1 MNEPII
7 PPVRTAGGHFIKRK
21 ILFALFLLVL
31 FIGAIGFYSGYP
43 KFTENKT
50 DYNVLECSD
59 CPRKVGDPIDSFNG
73 VIVYYNGH
81 VPNVI
86 GRNLTADNYNLGLK
100 YQCVEFVKRYYYEFY
115 GHKMPDPW
123 GHAVD
128 FFDPILEDGQRNERR
143 DLTQYRNPS
152 RLQPR
157 AGDLVVFDGSYAGGY
172 GHVAIV
178 SDVRE
183 EEIEIIQQ
191 NPGAY
196 GNSRVSFSLKEQDGA
211 WHIGAEI
218 LGWLRKD

>member
-1 MNEPII
+1 MLALSFLII
-7 PPVRTAGGHFIKRK
+7 GI
-21 ILFALFLLVL
+21 
-31 FIGAIGFYSGYP
+31 IGFYIYIGY
-43 KFTENKT
+43 KKTIKNKA
-50 DYNVLECSD
+50 YNHRVLECAD
-59 CPRKVGDPIDSFNG
+59 CPHEIGEPIDSFNG

-128 FFDPILEDGQRNERR
+128 FFDPLLEDGQRNTRR
-143 DLTQYRNPS
+143 DLIQYRNPS
-152 RLQPR
+152 PSQPKV
-157 AGDLVVFDGSYAGGY
+157 GDLVVFAGSYAGGY

-178 SDVRE
+178 SDVKD
-183 EEIEIIQQ
+183 EEIEIVQQ

-196 GNSRVSFSLKEQDGA
+196 GSSRVSFPLRHQDET
-211 WHIGAEI
+211 WRIDAEI
-218 LGWLRKD
+218 LGWLRKE

>member
-1 MNEPII
+1 MKNSKQNAP
-7 PPVRTAGGHFIKRK
+7 KRK
-21 ILFALFLLVL
+21 ALFVLSFLILLAGV
-31 FIGAIGFYSGYP
+31 ISFYFYLGD
-43 KFTENKT
+43 KKHIKTKTEN
-50 DYNVLECSD
+50 YQVLECTD
-59 CPRKVGDPIDSFNG
+59 CPHEIGEPIDSFNG

-128 FFDPILEDGQRNERR
+128 FFDPSLEDGQRNTRR
-143 DLTQYRNPS
+143 DLVQYQNPS
-152 RLQPR
+152 RTQPKV
-157 AGDLVVFDGSYAGGY
+157 GDLVVFAGSYAGGY

-178 SDVRE
+178 SDVKDE
-183 EEIEIIQQ
+183 KIEIIQQ
-191 NPGAY
+191 NPGAH
-196 GNSRVSFSLKEQDGA
+196 GNSRSTFSLKRQDET

-218 LGWLRKD
+218 LGWLRKQ